1 SPSDGVIDRVEY
13 FWDDDP
19 GFGLATRYAVPD
31 VTGSEA
37 LLSMDVLTEGL
48 GRGLHMLG
56 VRVGNTAGWSPTY
69 RYMVAVSPSD
79 GVIDRVE
86 YFWDDDP
93 GFGLAT
99 RYAVPDVI
107 GSEAVLSMDVLTEG
121 LGRGLHMLGVRVGN
135 TAGWSPT
142 YRYMVAVSPS
152 DGVIDR
158 VEYFWDEDPG
168 FGLATRYAVPD
179 VIGSE
184 AVLSMDVL
192 TEGLGRGLH
201 MLGVRVGN
209 TAGWSPTYRYMV
221 AVSPSDGVIDR
232 VEYFWDEDPG
242 FGLATPL
249 PFTGTD
255 VAVVDTDIESYA
267 GYGSHTLVVR
277 ARSGGVWG
285 SPLIRTFCINAE
297 PDFSLPA
304 DTVCRGEKFTVTN
317 TTRGATEETVYSWD
331 MDGDGKA
338 DATGADDFVYT
349 YAKAGEYMVSLS
361 VKTVGDCETTCTKP
375 VVVLDTADPSVRLNA
390 SVSASCSGDTV
401 MFTAKTFN
409 AGGYPEYEWTVNGE
423 VVRGATGDTLLT
435 GTLSDRDRV
444 QVTVLSSNP
453 CSPVNTVTSPAITV
467 TVNPSPEVSLAPLFP
482 VYTTEDNFILSGGM
496 PEGGIYYINGSEASV
511 FAPKENASG
520 SYTMSYRY
528 ANAHGCVSE
537 AVQTFALREPG
548 AGSLLLG
555 DVNKDERVDI
565 MDILCTV
572 DHIFGRVFPTWNR
585 LTADIDSDGRIDVT
599 DIIGIAGIILGDD
612 ATGRAARQAAAGAAD
627 DVTLTAMDA
636 DAGNATEVYLNFALR
651 GAGRPC
657 GVQFDVT
664 MPEGVELETAT
675 EGLVV
680 GRKAG
685 TAANTYT
692 LLAYSSDL
700 RPVGGQLSVRA
711 VLPVNMDEGSYPVV
725 PENVVMVAGD
735 MRAIDHSIAPGR
747 LTVGSPTAVRG
758 LADGRPAIVVESDGL
773 RVLNA
778 GGGSLSVYDAG
789 GRFVAASTIG
799 GDNELVSIP
808 VLVQGTYV
816 AEINKDGRTVR
827 TKFIRK

>member
-1 SPSDGVIDRVEY
+1 
-13 FWDDDP
+13 
-19 GFGLATRYAVPD
+19 
-31 VTGSEA
+31 
-37 LLSMDVLTEGL
+37 
-48 GRGLHMLG
+48 
-56 VRVGNTAGWSPTY
+56 
-69 RYMVAVSPSD
+69 
-79 GVIDRVE
+79 
-86 YFWDDDP
+86 
-93 GFGLAT
+93 
-99 RYAVPDVI
+99 
-107 GSEAVLSMDVLTEG
+107 
-121 LGRGLHMLGVRVGN
+121 
-135 TAGWSPT
+135 
-142 YRYMVAVSPS
+142 
-152 DGVIDR
+152 
-158 VEYFWDEDPG
+158 
-168 FGLATRYAVPD
+168 
-179 VIGSE
+179 
-184 AVLSMDVL
+184 
-192 TEGLGRGLH
+192 
-201 MLGVRVGN
+201 
-209 TAGWSPTYRYMV
+209 
-221 AVSPSDGVIDR
+221 
-232 VEYFWDEDPG
+232 
-242 FGLATPL
+242 
-249 PFTGTD
+249 
-255 VAVVDTDIESYA
+255 
-267 GYGSHTLVVR
+267 
-277 ARSGGVWG
+277 
-285 SPLIRTFCINAE
+285 
-297 PDFSLPA
+297 
-304 DTVCRGEKFTVTN
+304 
-317 TTRGATEETVYSWD
+317 
-331 MDGDGKA
+331 
-338 DATGADDFVYT
+338 
-349 YAKAGEYMVSLS
+349 
-361 VKTVGDCETTCTKP
+361 
-375 VVVLDTADPSVRLNA
+375 
-390 SVSASCSGDTV
+390 
-401 MFTAKTFN
+401 
-409 AGGYPEYEWTVNGE
+409 
-423 VVRGATGDTLLT
+423 
-435 GTLSDRDRV
+435 
-444 QVTVLSSNP
+444 
-453 CSPVNTVTSPAITV
+453 
-467 TVNPSPEVSLAPLFP
+467 
-482 VYTTEDNFILSGGM
+482 
-496 PEGGIYYINGSEASV
+496 
-511 FAPKENASG
+511 
-520 SYTMSYRY
+520 MSYHY